1 MKYTIT
7 GEPMG
12 VVICNL
18 EEGEAMVN
26 ESGSMVWMSP
36 NMEMETV
43 GGGVKKVLSRLLTG
57 ESLFQNVFTAKDG
70 EGLIAFASRFP
81 GSIRAVQVT
90 PETPIVCQKSAYLAS
105 TDGVEVEIFFQKKF
119 ATGLFAG
126 EGFIMEKISG
136 NGTVFLEFD
145 GSTVEYQLEEGQKL
159 IVDTGNLAMMD
170 ETCTMDIETVKGV
183 KNMLLGGEGIF
194 HTVVTGPGKVTLQ
207 SMPLSTFA
215 QTLKPYFPTPT
226 TTSVSTSSNG

>member
-1 MKYTIT
+1 MKMETSA
-7 GEPMG
+7 GG
-12 VVICNL
+12 VGKAL
-18 EEGEAMVN
+18 GRMFAGEALFRNVY
-26 ESGSMVWMSP
+26 
-36 NMEMETV
+36 TAQ
-43 GGGVKKVLSRLLTG
+43 GGPGM
-57 ESLFQNVFTAKDG
+57 
-70 EGLIAFASRFP
+70 IAFGSSFI
-81 GSIRAVQVT
+81 GSIRAIEIT
-90 PETPIVCQKSAYLAS
+90 PGKSIICQKSAFLAC
-105 TDGVEVEIFFQKKF
+105 TDGVDVEIFFQKKL

-159 IVDTGNLAMMD
+159 VIDTGNLAMMD
-170 ETCTMDIETVKGV
+170 ETCTMDIEAVKGV